1 MPVAIETV
9 KEQVGLV
16 LAAWG
21 IKPDHVAACVEV
33 MGYADLH
40 GIDSHGCSMLTV
52 YDNWRRQGM
61 LTMDATVS
69 VVKETPVSALLDGG
83 GGLGYYPSVT
93 AMGMAIAKARAQ
105 GIAAAGVRNS
115 AHFGA
120 AGYYTRMAA
129 LAGMVGFSCTS
140 GSGSYTVPTFGAEPK
155 YSTDPLSFA
164 APGAEGPPFVLDM
177 ATTTVA
183 RGRIRNRANE
193 GVPLPTGWATDR
205 QGVPTTDAAIGAD
218 GFQLP
223 LGGTPEGASHKGYG
237 LAAMVNILASCMTGA
252 SLVTSEGH
260 TRRTPGTMDIGH
272 FFFAID
278 PALFRPPGAFQ
289 ADLDSFTGSLRAT
302 RPVDPARPVMVAGDP
317 ERQHAEKRI
326 VSGIPVGAGLAAR
339 IRTIAEAASVPFLL
353 QDALGNH

>member
-9 KEQVGLV
+9 KEQVGLI

-21 IKPDHVAACVEV
+21 MKPDHVAACVEV

-52 YDNWRRQGM
+52 YDAWRRQDM
-61 LTMDATVS
+61 LTMDATVQ
-69 VVKETPVSALLDGG
+69 VAKETPSAALLDGG
-83 GGLGYYPSVT
+83 GGLGYYPSVM
-93 AMGMAIAKARAQ
+93 AMEMAIAKARAH
-105 GIAAAGVRNS
+105 GIAAVGVRNS

-129 LAGMVGFSCTS
+129 LAGVIGFSCTS
-140 GSGSYTVPTFGAEPK
+140 GSMPRTLPTFGAEPK

-164 APGAEGPPFVLDM
+164 APGNRNPPFLLDM

-183 RGRIRNRANE
+183 HGRIRNRANE
-193 GVPLPTGWATDR
+193 GTALPPGWATDR
-205 QGVPTTDAAIGAD
+205 QGIPTADAAIGVD
-218 GFQLP
+218 GYQLP
-223 LGGTPEGASHKGYG
+223 LGGTPDGASHKGYG
-237 LAAMVNILASCMTGA
+237 LAVMVNILASCMTGA

-278 PALFRPPGAFQ
+278 PALFRDPGAFE
-289 ADLDSFTGSLRAT
+289 ADLDAFTDSLRAT

-317 ERQHAEKRI
+317 ERSTAERRL
-326 VSGIPVGAGLAAR
+326 VSGIPVGAGLADK

-353 QDALGNH
+353 QGALGNH